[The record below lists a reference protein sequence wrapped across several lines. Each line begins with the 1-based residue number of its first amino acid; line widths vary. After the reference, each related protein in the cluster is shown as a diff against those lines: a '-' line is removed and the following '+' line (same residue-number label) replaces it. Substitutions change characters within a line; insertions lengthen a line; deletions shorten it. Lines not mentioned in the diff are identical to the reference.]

1 MRWMIGIGVFLLLFG
16 FAFLWLTYAIGL
28 SGNSDQRPIAYLII
42 LVGVM
47 ALWLAWY
54 MSRPR

>member
-1 MRWMIGIGVFLLLFG
+1 MRRMIGLGVFLLLFG
-16 FAFLWLTYAIGL
+16 FAFLWLTYAIGI

-47 ALWLAWY
+47 TLALTWY